1 MRLFDLH
8 ADIGYDI
15 IQKKKQKITKDVITN
30 YHVEKFHKGEIAFI
44 CMASFFDGKET
55 WDEMKD
61 MISSTRKEIDAC
73 DVVDLVLTREDLEKD
88 TGNVKAIM
96 SVEGMC
102 GIHDEPREK
111 IRWMYAQGVR
121 LASLCWNDEND
132 LATGVMGNLEHGLHP
147 LGREVVEEMISLNM
161 IIDVSHTNE
170 KTFWDIMS
178 YKDAHVIATHSNI
191 RDVCNHPRNLW
202 KQQAEAILD
211 RGGLIGMNSAPTFIS
226 EHVEERDCEH
236 LVNHVK
242 WIKDFRGNVD
252 GIACGFDFM
261 DFYDEYHGYCKGLKD
276 CTQAQNFVKELEL
289 HKFKKEEIQAIA
301 YENAVA
307 YFNRYL

>member
-96 SVEGMC
+96 SVEGMLSL
-102 GIHDEPREK
+102 IH
-111 IRWMYAQGVR
+111 I
-121 LASLCWNDEND
+121 
-132 LATGVMGNLEHGLHP
+132 
-147 LGREVVEEMISLNM
+147 
-161 IIDVSHTNE
+161 
-170 KTFWDIMS
+170 
-178 YKDAHVIATHSNI
+178 
-191 RDVCNHPRNLW
+191 
-202 KQQAEAILD
+202 
-211 RGGLIGMNSAPTFIS
+211 
-226 EHVEERDCEH
+226 
-236 LVNHVK
+236 
-242 WIKDFRGNVD
+242 
-252 GIACGFDFM
+252 
-261 DFYDEYHGYCKGLKD
+261 
-276 CTQAQNFVKELEL
+276 
-289 HKFKKEEIQAIA
+289 
-301 YENAVA
+301 
-307 YFNRYL
+307 